1 MKTVESAII
10 EQYPGLDKPGAGIPW
25 YEEKFISHIVVP
37 LLPLVFNWESALLFL
52 QKQIQEIVVLI
63 EDLDEETMQKQVLVP
78 RLFGLEDSSRFWSIN
93 MVVEHLVT
101 VNLGTYEIVD
111 QLNQE
116 KSIPRELGT
125 AKVKP
130 FHNKSY
136 TKNLIFFDKAYAR
149 MIKKN
154 TNKASKARKN
164 HPWFGALNN
173 YNWHS
178 FIGLHNKLHKRQIQH
193 ILKILDTK
201 NLS

>member
-1 MKTVESAII
+1 LIFS
-10 EQYPGLDKPGAGIPW
+10 W
-25 YEEKFISHIVVP
+25 EK
-37 LLPLVFNWESALLFL
+37 ALLFL
-52 QKQIQEIVVLI
+52 QEQIEEIVALI

-78 RLFGLEDSSRFWSIN
+78 PLFALEDSSRFWSIN

-101 VNLGTYEIVD
+101 VDLGTYEIVD

-130 FHNKSY
+130 LHNKTY
-136 TKNLIFFDKAYAR
+136 TKNLIVFEKAYSR

-154 TNKASKARKN
+154 KNKVSTAKKE

-173 YNWHS
+173 YSWHA
-178 FIGLHNKLHKRQIQH
+178 FIGLHHRLHKRQIQH
-193 ILKILDTK
+193 ILKILHTQK
-201 NLS
+201 A